1 MDEGLYKSTLERM
14 RKLREHAQK
23 ISAEKSPE
31 KLPELILFAI
41 KDITNSD
48 GGTLYL
54 PTEKGLKFE
63 IVVNSKL
70 NIYMGGS
77 SNVRIGFPP
86 IPYTLEDGE
95 PNHKNIASSSFNKK
109 QIVCLDDAYDDSTF
123 DLTGIWAFD
132 TKMNYR
138 TKGIL
143 TIPLYNHEEAVLG
156 VIQMINPLDDDSTA
170 RSFNDIDVE
179 YASFLASSAAMALS
193 NTKLI
198 GQMDNLF
205 KSLARSIATAIDN
218 KSPYTGKHCDRVP
231 EIAMMITQ
239 VAMQSEA
246 EPFKDFN
253 LNEEEL
259 QEMELAALLHDCGKV
274 STPVH
279 VIDKATKLETI
290 FDRIELVA
298 SRFEVLKRD
307 KEIDFLKFKLELV
320 ENGKA
325 DEVLLHEQRVKA
337 ELEQLDDDIA
347 FIRKCNVGAEFME
360 KEDQLR
366 VEKVSQYQKRN
377 SLGFY
382 EDILT
387 ADEVMNL
394 NISRGTLNEE
404 ERKIINDHIVITLKM
419 LNELDYPKH
428 LKNIPDIAGS
438 HHERM
443 DGKGYPRGLKGEEIS
458 VQAKI
463 IGIADIF
470 EALTAM
476 DRPYKKGKTLSES
489 IKILGF
495 MKKEG
500 HIDSELFHLFI
511 EEKIYMIYASKYLAP
526 YQIDEVDHNNIPGF
540 TPSKPAAI
548 EEAEL
553 PAEKKQKKAS

>member
-1 MDEGLYKSTLERM
+1 MEEHLYKTTLERT

-23 ISAEKSPE
+23 ISAEKSL
-31 KLPELILFAI
+31 KRLPELVLLAI

-48 GGTLYL
+48 GGTLYR
-54 PTEKGLKFE
+54 PGEKDLHFE
-63 IVVNSKL
+63 IIVNSKL
-70 NIYMGGS
+70 NIYRGGS
-77 SNVRIGFPP
+77 SNNKVNIPP
-86 IPYTLEDGE
+86 IPYTNEDGE
-95 PNHKNIASSSFNKK
+95 NNYANIATSSFINKR
-109 QIVCLDDAYDDSTF
+109 IICLDDAYEDSSF
-123 DLTGIWAFD
+123 DMSGVHNFD
-132 TKMNYR
+132 VKMSYR
-138 TKGIL
+138 TKGML
-143 TIPLYNHEEAVLG
+143 TIPLKNHEEDVLG
-156 VIQMINPLDDDSTA
+156 IIQMINPLNEDGEI
-170 RSFNDIDVE
+170 RLFNDIDIE

-231 EIAMMITQ
+231 EIAMMITE
-239 VAMQSEA
+239 VAMHAQKGV
-246 EPFKDFN
+246 FKDFD
-253 LNEEEL
+253 LNAEQW

-290 FDRIELVA
+290 FDRVELVSGRFIEL
-298 SRFEVLKRD
+298 KKD
-307 KEIDFLKFKLELV
+307 KEIDFLKLKVQLIQDGRE
-320 ENGKA
+320 
-325 DEVLLHEQRVKA
+325 DEIRLHEHRLKA
-337 ELEQLDDDIA
+337 ELEQLDSDIE
-347 FIRKCNVGAEFME
+347 FIRKCNIGAEFMA
-360 KEDQLR
+360 KDDQQR
-366 VEKVSQYQKRN
+366 VENIAQYQIKN
-377 SLGFY
+377 ALGLY

-387 ADEVMNL
+387 ADEVRNL
-394 NISRGTLNEE
+394 SVSRGTLNDD

-443 DGKGYPRGLKGEEIS
+443 DGKGYPRGLTGDKIS

-489 IKILGF
+489 IRILGY
-495 MKKEG
+495 MKEEG
-500 HIDSELFHLFI
+500 HIDADLFHLFI
-511 EEKIYMIYASKYLAP
+511 EEKIYMIYANKYLAP
-526 YQIDEVDHNNIPGF
+526 YQIDEVDHNEIPGF
-540 TPSKPAAI
+540 TPLVPAAI
-548 EEAEL
+548 QA
-553 PAEKKQKKAS
+553 PALKKKAS